1 MARIKCVVGLAS
13 DFSLLCNA
21 CMEYCFK
28 TQPTAASE
36 IGGLWDDLRKGTKPG
51 FFIPGFICLNLAVF
65 ERIIFIFIVL

>member
-1 MARIKCVVGLAS
+1 MRSWSSFGC
-13 DFSLLCNA
+13 LLCNA

-28 TQPTAASE
+28 TQLTAASE
-36 IGGLWDDLRKGTKPG
+36 IGGLWDDLGKGTKPG